1 MYTVME
7 YVIVNTILFTAI
19 PPGGRER
26 ERVFFF
32 MYTVMEYVIVNTI
45 LFTTS
50 PRAREREREISLFM
64 ECGCPFYFL
73 YIIVNTVLF
82 TSSSRARERERE
94 KERSVCLWG
103 VGVFFCLFFWGEG
116 GLF

>member
-26 ERVFFF
+26 ESFFF

-45 LFTTS
+45 LFTAI
-50 PRAREREREISLFM
+50 PPGGRERKSF
-64 ECGCPFYFL
+64 FL
-73 YIIVNTVLF
+73 CT
-82 TSSSRARERERE
+82 R
-94 KERSVCLWG
+94 LWSM
-103 VGVFFCLFFWGEG
+103 
-116 GLF
+116 